1 MNIQFEI
8 HLTFLLYAHLESK
21 IVHAYLPS
29 FSDNFYT
36 FLITIVLK
44 LDTSRLFMFITFTV
58 FLNHLTHF
66 LMTIV
71 SYICRFWTDVYQS
84 TLLSIYYDAH
94 TRSTVSWFWSTTAIS
109 TMPWSWINFTSLCFV
124 HYSTFTSITSLF
136 AKKFNERML
145 QIHHQESVATKVIH
159 NHCGVEYT
167 ETSRLKVI

>member
-1 MNIQFEI
+1 M
-8 HLTFLLYAHLESK
+8 LTQKVKLSTRIYPLFQTIFIL
-21 IVHAYLPS
+21 
-29 FSDNFYT
+29 
-36 FLITIVLK
+36 LITIVLK

-71 SYICRFWTDVYQS
+71 RTFVVFELTFINQLSYCQFITMLILVRRFHGFGLQ
-84 TLLSIYYDAH
+84 LQFLRCHNLRSI
-94 TRSTVSWFWSTTAIS
+94 VVLF
-109 TMPWSWINFTSLCFV
+109 LFV
-124 HYSTFTSITSLF
+124 HYSTFKSMTSLF
-136 AKKFNERML
+136 AKYVMKKML